1 MPRREPSVL
10 TDADKSALLDE
21 IPDSIARL
29 EHEISKVIVGQRE
42 VVNQIII
49 ALLVGGHCI
58 VKGVPGLAKTLII
71 KTIASAMDLDFK
83 RIQFTPDLMPS
94 DILGTEVIEEDHTT
108 GRRVARFIPG
118 PIFANIILADEINRT
133 PPKTQS
139 AMLEAMQEHQVTVA
153 GISYDLSEPFFVL
166 ATENPIELE
175 GTYTLPEAQ
184 LDRFLFDVEIGYP
197 ARDEEMEILAQTTSA
212 QQARVN
218 CVIDAARVMQIQQIV
233 RDVPA
238 ASNIINYVTRLIRA
252 SRPGTSDALPFT
264 DQWIKWGAGPRAG
277 QAFLLGA
284 KAHALLDGRYTVSF
298 DDVRRLAYP
307 VLRHRIIMSFH
318 AEAKGLSPDDAINEL
333 LASVPTQSK

>member
-1 MPRREPSVL
+1 MARRETSAP

-21 IPDSIARL
+21 IPDSIRRL
-29 EHEISKVIVGQRE
+29 EKEIAKVVIGQRE

-49 ALLVGGHCI
+49 ALIAGGHCI

-71 KTIASAMDLDFK
+71 KTIANAMDLDFK

-108 GRRVARFIPG
+108 GRRVSRFIPG

-153 GISYDLSEPFFVL
+153 GIRYDLSEPFFVL

-175 GTYTLPEAQ
+175 GTYPLPEAQ

-197 ARDEEMEILAQTTSA
+197 ARDEEAAILAQTTAS
-212 QQARVN
+212 QQPCVN
-218 CVIDAARVMQIQQIV
+218 RVIDAARILQIQEVV

-238 ASNIINYVTRLIRA
+238 ASNIVNYVTRLIRA
-252 SRPGTSDALPFT
+252 SRPRTDDALPFT
-264 DQWIKWGAGPRAG
+264 DQWIRWGAGTRAG

-284 KAHALLDGRYTVSF
+284 KARALLDGRYTVSF
-298 DDVRRLAYP
+298 DDIQSLAYP

-318 AEAKGLSPDDAINEL
+318 AEAKGLSPDDAIKEL
-333 LASVPTQSK
+333 LASVPV